1 MERRHAY
8 AVQHPKLFSE
18 SWRNR
23 SWYLSGVSLSG
34 APHLAFTSRSHVP
47 VGLYLNCDF
56 TSGIFPRDKGPISTS
71 LSCHDRGSPGRD
83 KRKGRN
89 VQCSFGGVSQRSKTN
104 HLFPSQLF
112 RGLVLQETCMQL
124 AAGVSMPS
132 AKGRVV
138 QAPRKWCRGSEY
150 RNRTGHKKPDSKMGE
165 RLTK

>member
-18 SWRNR
+18 SWPNR

-34 APHLAFTSRSHVP
+34 APHLAFTSRSHVR

-56 TSGIFPRDKGPISTS
+56 TSGIFPRNMGPISTS

-83 KRKGRN
+83 KRKHRN

-112 RGLVLQETCMQL
+112 RGLVLQENL
-124 AAGVSMPS
+124 HAASGWGQH
-132 AKGRVV
+132 AI
-138 QAPRKWCRGSEY
+138 
-150 RNRTGHKKPDSKMGE
+150 GE
-165 RLTK
+165 RQGRPSSKKVVSRSRIPEQNGA